1 MTDLYK
7 MLEQLHEVAVE
18 EPRSLGP
25 IFWRVQRDEIS
36 MQIAKIKASLP
47 KEVKTAEH
55 VAREKDRI
63 VEASNAEAKKLVDA
77 ARTDAA
83 KLIEAANKERE
94 EILLEAQKQQNE
106 LVSDSQIL
114 HLAKSQAEEVR
125 LAAEREAGHMRRS
138 AEDYAYAI
146 LGKIEALNHK
156 IGSAVASGKEEIRRA
171 ELQPS
176 LAIASPER
184 DKVRLS

>member
-18 EPRSLGP
+18 QPRSLGP
-25 IFWRVQRDEIS
+25 IFWRVERDEIS

-63 VEASNAEAKKLVDA
+63 VEASNAEAKKLVDS
-77 ARTDAA
+77 ARAEAA
-83 KLIEAANKERE
+83 KLLEEAQKERE
-94 EILLEAQKQQNE
+94 TILEDARKQQTE
-106 LVSDSQIL
+106 LVAESQIL
-114 HLAKSQAEEVR
+114 HIAKAQAEEVR
-125 LAAEREAGHMRRS
+125 LAAERDAAQTRRS
-138 AEDYAYAI
+138 AEDYAYTI
-146 LGKIEALNHK
+146 LSKIESLNQK
-156 IGSAVASGKEEIRRA
+156 IGLAIAGGKEEIRRA

-176 LAIASPER
+176 LAIAPER
-184 DKVRLS
+184 EKVRLS